1 MHAQQPNPDALWR
14 FTRAQV
20 SKLGKVKV
28 LITEKES
35 SDEDGEKSIKYI
47 VSNKIDAPASHLI
60 ALYAMRWRIETFFR
74 DTKQD
79 LGLGDCELRSPAG
92 ASRHWHLL
100 MLAYSLL
107 KLGVAQSALGTVL
120 SRATSLRADLKL
132 SFREAVQ
139 NFLSWALSSPNRSI
153 DDLMHEVEDLFI

>member
-1 MHAQQPNPDALWR
+1 
-14 FTRAQV
+14 
-20 SKLGKVKV
+20 
-28 LITEKES
+28 
-35 SDEDGEKSIKYI
+35 
-47 VSNKIDAPASHLI
+47 
-60 ALYAMRWRIETFFR
+60 MRWQIETFFG

-79 LGLGDCELRSPAG
+79 LGLGDCELRSSAG

-120 SRATSLRADLKL
+120 SRVTSLRADLKL

-139 NFLSWALSSPNRSI
+139 NLLLWALSSPNRSI
-153 DDLMHEVEDLFI
+153 DDLMDEVEDLFI